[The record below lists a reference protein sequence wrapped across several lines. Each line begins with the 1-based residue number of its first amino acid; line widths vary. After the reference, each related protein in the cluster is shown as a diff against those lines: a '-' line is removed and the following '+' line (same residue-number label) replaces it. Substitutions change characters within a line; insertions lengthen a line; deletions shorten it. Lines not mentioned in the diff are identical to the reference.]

1 MVRWIDTAMRLAGV
15 LVWLGLAS
23 SARAQEVPAE
33 LRCIER
39 ARNQT
44 VLQKEQQEQLCLG
57 ATSVEPI
64 SCYRSAVDQR
74 ALDPPDAVEL
84 CRCATSTEPVR
95 CFREALRVRP
105 SEPLWAVRQCSTIA
119 TQNLT
124 SGCRPTVALDPTAR

>member
-1 MVRWIDTAMRLAGV
+1 MFRRIDTATRLAGV
-15 LVWLGLAS
+15 LLGLALAS
-23 SARAQEVPAE
+23 AARAEDVPGE

-44 VLQKEQQEQLCLG
+44 VLQEEQREQLCLG
-57 ATSVEPI
+57 ATSLEPI
-64 SCYRSAVDQR
+64 DCYRSAVDQR
-74 ALDPPDAVEL
+74 ALDPPDAIEL
-84 CRCATSTEPVR
+84 CRCATSSEPVR

-124 SGCRPTVALDPTAR
+124 SDCRPMVAIDPRAR